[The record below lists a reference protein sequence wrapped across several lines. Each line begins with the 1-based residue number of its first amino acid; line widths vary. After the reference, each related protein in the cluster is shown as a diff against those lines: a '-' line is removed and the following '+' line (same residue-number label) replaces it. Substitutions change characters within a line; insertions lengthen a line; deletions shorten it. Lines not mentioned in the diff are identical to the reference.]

1 MSRTKS
7 SNVKT
12 YVGLEGPEATEDEL
26 AFCWKAGVFIFV
38 LFHKIIAFDSN
49 FYPKVSTL
57 TVAP

>member
-7 SNVKT
+7 SNAET
-12 YVGLEGPEATEDEL
+12 YVGLEGPETIEDEL

-38 LFHKIIAFDSN
+38 LFHQIIAFDSYC
-49 FYPKVSTL
+49 YPQDSTL